1 MTPPTSHPFRPHLRI
16 MHPPNSI
23 RFALESSR
31 ERLLRVLQSGY
42 LLALLRSRSRL
53 LLLVM
58 TLGVS
63 LGIYWALQSPT
74 YHARVIVDHKD
85 MCPHGRLINSFGL
98 PLETDGQL
106 CPICKPLPVAY
117 SKPASESLQ
126 KIKIERVSLSDEQFR
141 KLAALAKTKP
151 EFGSRWLVERRP
163 DTKRPGPWTTR
174 LYVFEATDARHC
186 VRVELFDH
194 ASYDVR
200 RSWLNDKMLFV
211 RVWWGRMVSTD
222 FVLDTETLR
231 LTYAEDAN
239 HFKLVYPQEEARER

>member
-1 MTPPTSHPFRPHLRI
+1 MNQ
-16 MHPPNSI
+16 PNSI

-58 TLGVS
+58 TLCVS

-74 YHARVIVDHKD
+74 YHARVIVD
-85 MCPHGRLINSFGL
+85 
-98 PLETDGQL
+98 Q
-106 CPICKPLPVAY
+106 LPVAY

-126 KIKIERVSLSDEQFR
+126 KINIERVSLSDGQFR
-141 KLAALAKTKP
+141 ELSALAKTTA

-163 DTKRPGPWTTR
+163 DAMRPGPWTTR
-174 LYVFEATDARHC
+174 LYIFEATDARHC

-200 RSWLNDKMLFV
+200 RSWLNDKLLFV
-211 RVWWGRMVSTD
+211 RVYWGRIVSTD
-222 FVLDTETLR
+222 FVLDTETMKLA
-231 LTYAEDAN
+231 YAEDAN
-239 HFKLVYPQEEARER
+239 YFKLVYPQEEDRER

>member
-1 MTPPTSHPFRPHLRI
+1 MRLTTISHLRI
-16 MHPPNSI
+16 MNQPNSF

-31 ERLLRVLQSGY
+31 ERLLRVRQPGY

-53 LLLVM
+53 LQLVM
-58 TLGVS
+58 TLCVS
-63 LGIYWALQSPT
+63 LGIYWELQSPT
-74 YHARVIVDHKD
+74 YQARVIVDHRD

-98 PLETDGQL
+98 PPETDGQL
-106 CPICKPLPVAY
+106 CPICNPLPVAY

-126 KIKIERVSLSDEQFR
+126 KIKIERVSLTDGQFR
-141 KLAALAKTKP
+141 ELAALAKTKA

-163 DTKRPGPWTTR
+163 DAMRPGPWTTR

-186 VRVELFDH
+186 VRVELIDH

-200 RSWLNDKMLFV
+200 RTWLNDKMLFV

-222 FVLDTETLR
+222 FVLDTETMKLA
-231 LTYAEDAN
+231 YAEDAN
-239 HFKLVYPQEEARER
+239 YFKSVHPQEEGRER